1 MPAKTSLL
9 AGLATRVVLV
19 LGLAYVSLWWS
30 YQHFYGVFGVSPDD
44 VGLAPTGGGAGDV
57 FVAVL
62 RLGLWLSIALL
73 ALGLLPVVCIGFAL
87 YAFER
92 RKQRDGRAAGP
103 ADADAAASGQHRF
116 PVGPTQR
123 SGQAAATPKS
133 SLAGWIARL
142 FPERGRRTK
151 SAAGLL
157 LAIVSIVA
165 IFIANAFFV
174 DHHYAAVVVVLVVV
188 ITVACCVAATKA
200 PIANGGGKAQPPHFA
215 SRWWAARQPW
225 LLRASD
231 LFLLLAVIGVLFVD
245 LPNDAHKVATT
256 ALKMAGTPD
265 ACKVPAIGAP
275 IGRFRLDVLS
285 VHALPAEFA
294 VATLPAGLPSQRPFA
309 GIYLGTSNG
318 WLVVYE
324 KLSKTEGRILRIPT
338 SSGVSVIANAKLGN
352 CPGVH

>member
-1 MPAKTSLL
+1 MPARTSWL

-30 YQHFYGVFGVSPDD
+30 YQHFYSVFGVSPDD

-73 ALGLLPVVCIGFAL
+73 GLGLLPVVCIGFAL

-92 RKQRDGRAAGP
+92 SRQRDRDGRAA
-103 ADADAAASGQHRF
+103 AAAEAAAATSVQHQV

-123 SGQAAATPKS
+123 SRQAAGTPSS
-133 SLAGWIARL
+133 SLAGWIAKL
-142 FPERGRRTK
+142 LPERGRRIK
-151 SAAGLL
+151 SGAGLL
-157 LAIVSIVA
+157 VAIGSLVA
-165 IFIANAFFV
+165 IFFANAFFV
-174 DHHYAAVVVVLVVV
+174 NRPYAGVV
-188 ITVACCVAATKA
+188 IALVILVTLASCLAAA
-200 PIANGGGKAQPPHFA
+200 IGPIAKESGKAQPPHFA
-215 SRWWAARQPW
+215 GRWWAARQSW

-245 LPNDAHKVATT
+245 LPDDAHKVATT
-256 ALKMAGTPD
+256 ALAMAGTPD

-275 IGRFRLDVLS
+275 VGPFRLDVLS

-294 VATLPAGLPSQRPFA
+294 VAGAAAGWPP
-309 GIYLGTSNG
+309 
-318 WLVVYE
+318 E
-324 KLSKTEGRILRIPT
+324 P
-338 SSGVSVIANAKLGN
+338 
-352 CPGVH
+352 